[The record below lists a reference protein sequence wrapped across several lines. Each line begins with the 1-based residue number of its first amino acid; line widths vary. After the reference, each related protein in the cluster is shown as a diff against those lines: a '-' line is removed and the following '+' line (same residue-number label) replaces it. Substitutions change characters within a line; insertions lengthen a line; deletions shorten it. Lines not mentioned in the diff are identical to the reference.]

1 MQMLYNSDSY
11 VVVQFESSS
20 ELAHMHGGA
29 APASAETNG
38 PLAARGGFEIVD
50 KFARKDIFIEGALAE
65 RFRRG
70 VNELVASSPDGASPE
85 ALDAYISGFTAMA
98 QHPLVLH

>member
-11 VVVQFESSS
+11 VVVQFESSA
-20 ELAHMHGGA
+20 ELAQMHDGV
-29 APASAETNG
+29 APSQADAG
-38 PLAARGGFEIVD
+38 PPVAVRGGFEIVD

-70 VNELVASSPDGASPE
+70 VNELVASSPEGASPE
-85 ALDAYISGFTAMA
+85 QLDEYISGFTAMA